1 MSYPSDLRYTDQHE
15 WLRIDGDVAT
25 VGITHHAQDQLGDIV
40 HVELPAV
47 GKQLKKG
54 ATACEVESVKAVSDV
69 YAPVS
74 GTIVE
79 VNGGLDGN
87 ESVINSDP
95 HGGGWLFKMKLAD
108 TGELAG
114 LMDAA
119 AYGAL
124 AADGH

>member
-1 MSYPSDLRYTDQHE
+1 MSYPEDLRYSDQHE
-15 WLRIDGDVAT
+15 WVRVSGNTAV
-25 VGITHHAQDQLGDIV
+25 VGITHHAQDALGDIV

-47 GKQLKKG
+47 GKVISKG
-54 ATACEVESVKAVSDV
+54 SAAAEVESVKAVSEV

-74 GTIVE
+74 GKVIA

-95 HGGGWLFKMKLAD
+95 HGEGWMFKL
-108 TGELAG
+108 ELSNPSEVDG

-119 AYGAL
+119 AYTAFE
-124 AADGH
+124 AH